1 MAEAEQASGDAET
14 GAAKKKGPL
23 IAFILLGV
31 LLVGASIGGTV
42 LFMSSGGAED
52 DEVAE
57 EVDPAAIYFA
67 INPKFQTNYEVNG
80 RQRLFQLAISLVTRE
95 QDVIEALATHQPTI
109 KSKLVILLSGQK
121 FNALQTVE
129 GRESLRSQC
138 LAAVQEILNN
148 EIGKP
153 GVEKV
158 LFTDFVM
165 Q

>member
-1 MAEAEQASGDAET
+1 MAEAEEAT
-14 GAAKKKGPL
+14 GEAKKKNPL
-23 IAFILLGV
+23 IWFILLGV
-31 LLVGASIGGTV
+31 VLVGASVGGTV
-42 LFMSSGGAED
+42 FFMSSDGGGE
-52 DEVAE
+52 EVVE
-57 EVDPAAIYFA
+57 EVDPAAIYYA

-95 QDVIEALATHQPTI
+95 QDVIDALATHAPTI

-121 FNALQTVE
+121 FAALQTVE
-129 GRESLRSQC
+129 GREKLRGEC
-138 LAAVQEILNN
+138 LAAVQQILNN

>member
-1 MAEAEQASGDAET
+1 MAEVEQADAEE
-14 GAAKKKGPL
+14 KKKSPL
-23 IAFILLGV
+23 VLFIVVGIV
-31 LLVGASIGGTV
+31 LVAASIGGTV
-42 LFMSSGGAED
+42 FFMSSGG
-52 DEVAE
+52 DEEVVE
-57 EVDPAAIYFA
+57 ETVDPAAIYFA

-80 RQRLFQLAISLVTRE
+80 RQRLFQLAVSLVTRE
-95 QDVIEALATHQPTI
+95 QDVINALATHAPTI
-109 KSKLVILLSGQK
+109 KSRLVILLSGQK
-121 FNALQTVE
+121 FDALQTPE
-129 GRESLRSQC
+129 GREALRSEC